1 MAKKQTAA
9 IGDYVSISW
18 VDHCEY
24 EDVPQ
29 AHDGFKLIK
38 FSTFGQLVHVDD
50 EKIHLTRTVHEAEES
65 SKNTVLIVGRGM
77 VTGVDL
83 YRKVGTVELP

>member
-9 IGDYVSISW
+9 LGDYVAVHW

-24 EDVPQ
+24 EDVPL
-29 AHDGFKLIK
+29 AHDAFKLIR
-38 FSTFGQLVHVDD
+38 FQTFGQLSHVDD
-50 EKIHLTRTVHEAEES
+50 EKIHLTRTVQDAEDS

-77 VTGVDL
+77 VASIDL
-83 YRKVGTVELP
+83 YRKVGPVDLP